1 MKIPLF
7 YFIAFTFLVGC
18 NLTQDKIEDVDV
30 QQEIVTKSSA
40 HDSNIYSQRY
50 SALLDEKNSL
60 ANRYKNSKTT
70 NNRTVNHYARGLTQ
84 ELIGNLKYVNTTT
97 PIAITN
103 FVFIE
108 QQYNNSN
115 LLGHQ
120 LSESFMHEFHKFG
133 IPIIDFKTTD
143 FIRVTPGGDFI
154 LSRDFIELTPGLP
167 IQYVVVGTFA
177 KQNNGYLVNA
187 RIVGVKSK
195 AIVATAQSFIP
206 EYVISSLNHSS
217 KKPAVK
223 LTQG

>member
-1 MKIPLF
+1 MKISLF
-7 YFIAFTFLVGC
+7 YLIAFTFLVGC
-18 NLTQDKIEDVDV
+18 NLTQDKVEDIDV
-30 QQEIVTKSSA
+30 PQEIVTKNSA
-40 HDSNIYSQRY
+40 HDSNVYSQHY
-50 SALLDEKNSL
+50 SSLLYEKMSL
-60 ANRYKNSKTT
+60 ANRAQNSKSA

-108 QQYNNSN
+108 QQYNNTN

-143 FIRVTPGGDFI
+143 FIRVTPDGDYI

-167 IQYVVVGTFA
+167 IKYVVLGTLS
-177 KQNNGYLVNA
+177 KQKQGYLVNA
-187 RIVGVKSK
+187 RIVGIKSK

-206 EYVISSLNHSS
+206 EHIVSSLNSNI
-217 KKPAVK
+217 KKNNVS
-223 LTQG
+223 LTDG

>member
-1 MKIPLF
+1 MKISLL
-7 YFIAFTFLVGC
+7 YFIVFTFLVGC
-18 NLTQDKIEDVDV
+18 NLTQKKT
-30 QQEIVTKSSA
+30 QEIEAPQELITQVLA
-40 HDSNIYSQRY
+40 HDSNVYSKHY
-50 SALLDEKNSL
+50 SALLHEKMSF
-60 ANRYKNSKTT
+60 ANRYQNSK
-70 NNRTVNHYARGLTQ
+70 NAKNRTVNHYARGLTQ
-84 ELIGNLKYVNTTT
+84 ELIGNLKYVNATT

-108 QQYNNSN
+108 QQYNNTN

-143 FIRVTPGGDFI
+143 FIRVTPEGDYI

-167 IQYVVVGTFA
+167 IQYVVVGTLA
-177 KQNNGYLVNA
+177 KQNQGYLVNA

-206 EYVISSLNHSS
+206 EYVISSLINSS
-217 KKPAVK
+217 KKPSVS